1 MAAFREG
8 ARVLVVDDEPSI
20 CRALEIA
27 FKRGGYEVRAV
38 GTGETALW
46 LLRTEQFDCMILDLR
61 VPDIRGDVLFE
72 LGASL
77 QPGLRTHTVFT
88 SGDASEMA
96 RELVAACGCPL
107 VGKPFDLNELMQLVA
122 GMTERAR
129 EA

>member
-1 MAAFREG
+1 MAAFHEG

-20 CRALEIA
+20 CRALQIA
-27 FKRGGYEVRAV
+27 LMRGGYQVHAV

-46 LLRTEQFDCMILDLR
+46 LLRTEHFDCMIVDLR

-77 QPGLRTHTVFT
+77 QPHLRKNTVFT
-88 SGDASEMA
+88 SGDSSELA
-96 RELVAACGCPL
+96 HELVTACGCPL
-107 VGKPFDLNELMQLVA
+107 VAKPFDLVELMSLVA
-122 GMTERAR
+122 GMTQRVR